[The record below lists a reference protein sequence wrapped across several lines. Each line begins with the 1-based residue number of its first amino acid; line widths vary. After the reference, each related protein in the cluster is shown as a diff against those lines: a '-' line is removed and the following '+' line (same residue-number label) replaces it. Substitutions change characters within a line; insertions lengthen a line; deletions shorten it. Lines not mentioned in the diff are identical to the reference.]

1 MSFSGKVKEE
11 LLEHYARARHCD
23 IAELSAIVHM
33 AGEFKVG
40 HGGVC
45 CLKVHT
51 ENLGVARK
59 CFTLLQ
65 KTFNISTE
73 TRVQQENQQT
83 GYFCRIDDP
92 ELILRI
98 LQGIKFLDQ
107 TGSPTSGEESLQDG
121 LRCPVSRL
129 LIRNSCCQ
137 RAFLRGAFLAAG
149 SMSNP
154 GKGYH
159 LEIVC
164 STMERAE
171 QIQSIM
177 KEFELDA
184 RIVTRKKN
192 QVVYLKEGSQI
203 VDFLGV
209 VEAGSALM
217 NLENIRIRKEI
228 SNNINRKVNCETANI
243 GKTVSA
249 AVKQIEDI
257 RYIETHVG
265 FSQLTE
271 ELEET
276 AVCRL
281 RYPEATLK
289 ELGEM
294 MNPPVG
300 KSGVNHRLR
309 KLGRIADELR
319 GNKEDYN
326 D

>member
-11 LLEHYARARHCD
+11 LSRQISTARHCQ
-23 IAELSAIVHM
+23 IAEIAAILS
-33 AGEFKVG
+33 
-40 HGGVC
+40 VC
-45 CLKVHT
+45 GQVSISANDHFCVTVHT
-51 ENLGVARK
+51 ENVSVARK
-59 CFTLLQ
+59 YFTLVE
-65 KTFNISTE
+65 KTFNIEAVIHVRNNVS
-73 TRVQQENQQT
+73 RVEVPSHEDT
-83 GYFCRIDDP
+83 V
-92 ELILRI
+92 RI
-98 LQGIKFLDQ
+98 LQATKFM
-107 TGSPTSGEESLQDG
+107 SPEQEIADDLS
-121 LRCPVSRL
+121 VMSRL
-129 LIRNSCCQ
+129 VIQKECCK
-137 RAFLRGAFLAAG
+137 RAFLRGTFLAAG
-149 SMSNP
+149 SISDP
-154 GKGYH
+154 EKGYH

>member
-11 LLEHYARARHCD
+11 LSRQISTARHCQ
-23 IAELSAIVHM
+23 IAEIASILS
-33 AGEFKVG
+33 
-40 HGGVC
+40 VC
-45 CLKVHT
+45 GQVSISANDHFCVTVHT
-51 ENLGVARK
+51 ENVSVARK
-59 CFTLLQ
+59 YFTLVE
-65 KTFNISTE
+65 KTFNIEAVIHVRKNVYLKKSNVY
-73 TRVQQENQQT
+73 RVEVPSHEDT
-83 GYFCRIDDP
+83 V
-92 ELILRI
+92 RI
-98 LQGIKFLDQ
+98 LQATKFM
-107 TGSPTSGEESLQDG
+107 SPEQEIADDLS
-121 LRCPVSRL
+121 VMSRL
-129 LIRNSCCQ
+129 VIQKECCK
-137 RAFLRGAFLAAG
+137 RAFLRGTFLAAG
-149 SMSNP
+149 SISDP
-154 GKGYH
+154 EKGYH

-209 VEAGSALM
+209 VEAGIALM

>member
-11 LLEHYARARHCD
+11 LSRQISTARHCQ
-23 IAELSAIVHM
+23 IAEIAAILS
-33 AGEFKVG
+33 
-40 HGGVC
+40 VC
-45 CLKVHT
+45 GQVSISANDHFCVTVHT
-51 ENLGVARK
+51 ENVSVARK
-59 CFTLLQ
+59 YFTLVE
-65 KTFNISTE
+65 KTFNIEAVIHVRKNVYLKKSNVY
-73 TRVQQENQQT
+73 RVEVPSHEDT
-83 GYFCRIDDP
+83 V
-92 ELILRI
+92 RI
-98 LQGIKFLDQ
+98 LQATKFM
-107 TGSPTSGEESLQDG
+107 SPEQEIADDL
-121 LRCPVSRL
+121 PVMSRL
-129 LIRNSCCQ
+129 VIQKECCK
-137 RAFLRGAFLAAG
+137 RAFLRGTFLAAG
-149 SMSNP
+149 SISDP
-154 GKGYH
+154 EKGYH

-164 STMERAE
+164 ST
-171 QIQSIM
+171 IM